1 MYQSP
6 ETNLWILVIEFSALL
21 VESKEKFFCKAE
33 ELHFY
38 ALRKSSSLREELS
51 GFSPDRRKKPM
62 LLDDFTQK
70 CVKFKQDFF

>member
-38 ALRKSSSLREELS
+38 ALRKVLHSVKNFPVFLLTGEKSLCCSTIL
-51 GFSPDRRKKPM
+51 RKNA
-62 LLDDFTQK
+62 
-70 CVKFKQDFF
+70 